1 MKNLPKI
8 SEAEYQ
14 VMEVIWEI
22 FPISTNEV
30 VEVLSQKTQ
39 WSPKTIQTL
48 LKRLTK
54 KGALSYEKKSRSF
67 VYSPNVKKEDYISQ
81 ESKSFLNRFYNGT
94 LNSMVLNFLEQ
105 NKLNEEDIEELR
117 EILNNKKNSKE
128 DKI

>member
-67 VYSPNVKKEDYISQ
+67 VYSPNVKKEDYINQ

>member
-1 MKNLPKI
+1 MKNLPRI

-14 VMEVIWEI
+14 VMEIVWKN

-30 VEVLSQKTQ
+30 VEILAQKTE

-48 LKRLTK
+48 LTRLTK

-67 VYSPNVKKEDYISQ
+67 IYSPNVKKEDYINQ

-105 NKLNEEDIEELR
+105 NKLNEDDIEELR